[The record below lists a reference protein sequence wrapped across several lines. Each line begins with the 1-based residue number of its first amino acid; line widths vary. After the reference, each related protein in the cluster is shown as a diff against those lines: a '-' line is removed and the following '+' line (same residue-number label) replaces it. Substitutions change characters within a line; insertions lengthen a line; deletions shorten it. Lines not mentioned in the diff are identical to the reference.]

1 VTFLSS
7 SLFWIALIALLVAVV
22 YWMARRVNRYAR
34 AMDEAVYDA
43 IAAGGIGRRN
53 AERITDVWYRVVCDK
68 GLGVPFVRLLVSLDR
83 LEAAKRVSTFFR
95 LEPERGRCRYAYIPE
110 MCSCNLRETA
120 VRLDAFYDVHGKWH
134 WNKDVQM
141 AKGHLCRECARKYG
155 AWTCPACGR
164 YADSTDPEW
173 HWTGGTWQ
181 HSHAG
186 EKFKAIMRL
195 APPTTDIR
203 EPE

>member
-7 SLFWIALIALLVAVV
+7 SLLWIALIALLVAVV
-22 YWMARRVNRYAR
+22 YWMARRINRYAR

-53 AERITDVWYRVVCDK
+53 AQRTMEIWDSIIQSRKDEHVSIAAI
-68 GLGVPFVRLLVSLDR
+68 FVSLDR
-83 LEAAKRVSTFFR
+83 LESAKRIVTFFGV
-95 LEPERGRCRYAYIPE
+95 ESGRGRRRYAYIPE
-110 MCSCNLRETA
+110 MCSCGLREVA
-120 VRLDAFYDVHGKWH
+120 VCLDAVFTSAGYWHG
-134 WNKDVQM
+134 
-141 AKGHLCRECARKYG
+141 AKEGVGNHLCHKCAYKYG

-186 EKFKAIMRL
+186 EKFRAIMRL

-203 EPE
+203 ESE